1 MTPLI
6 NGVSYSSANINVILP
21 IVGAVPGIQSIIYRQ
36 DTDVMD
42 NYALGQDP
50 VSRGFGQNKYT
61 GSIEIYKET
70 YDRIV
75 AASPNRNPVMLPLF
89 DIVVTFGGYLGG
101 QAIPFKKEV
110 LRSVTF
116 KSNGTEVKSGDSKI
130 IVKVDLAIAGIEF

>member
-1 MTPLI
+1 MTPLV
-6 NGVSYSSANINVILP
+6 NGVAYSSANINVIMP
-21 IVGAVPGIQSIIYRQ
+21 VIGAVPGIQSIAYNQ
-36 DTDVMD
+36 ATDVID

-75 AASPNRNPVMLPLF
+75 AASPNRNPTMLPFF
-89 DIVVTFGGYLGG
+89 DIVVTFGGFLGG
-101 QAIPFKKEV
+101 VAVPFKKEI
-110 LRSVTF
+110 LRAVSF
-116 KSNGTEVKSGDSKI
+116 KSNGTEVKSGDTKI

>member
-6 NGVSYSSANINVILP
+6 NGVNYSSANINVILP
-21 IVGAVPGIQSIIYRQ
+21 IIGAVPGIQSISYSVS
-36 DTDVMD
+36 TDIMD

-50 VSRGFGQNKYT
+50 VSRGFGQNKPV

-75 AASPNRNPVMLPLF
+75 AASPNRNPTMLPLF
-89 DIVVTFGGYLGG
+89 DIVVTFGGFLGG

-116 KSNGTEVKSGDSKI
+116 KSNGTEVKSGDTKI

>member
-6 NGVSYSSANINVILP
+6 NGVAYSSANINVILP
-21 IVGAVPGIQSIIYRQ
+21 IVGAVPGIQSIVYNQ
-36 DTDVMD
+36 TTDVME

-70 YDRIV
+70 YDLIV
-75 AASPNRNPVMLPLF
+75 AASPNRNPTMLPFF
-89 DIVVTFGGYLGG
+89 DIVVTFGGFLGG

-116 KSNGTEVKSGDSKI
+116 KSNGTEVKSGDTKI

>member
-6 NGVSYSSANINVILP
+6 NGVNYSSANINVILP
-21 IVGAVPGIQSIIYRQ
+21 IIGAVPGIQSITYNQ
-36 DTDVMD
+36 TTDVMD

-75 AASPNRNPVMLPLF
+75 AASPNRNPTMLPLF
-89 DIVVTFGGYLGG
+89 DIVVTFGGFLGG
-101 QAIPFKKEV
+101 QAIPFKKET

-116 KSNGTEVKSGDSKI
+116 KSNGTEVKSGDTKI

>member
-89 DIVVTFGGYLGG
+89 DIVVAFGGYLGG